1 MAVMRASGAW
11 GKLAYGTV
19 FVVVIPIL
27 LVWWAVATTAVVPL
41 PTVPYPW
48 AGNVLVGAG
57 LLLVVVGMGSLWAY
71 GRGLP
76 MSPYPPPV
84 YVARG
89 IYRLTAHPIYLG
101 FVLLCFGVSMVA
113 ESPSGM
119 WLVSPAVALACV
131 ALVLGF
137 ERHEIRRRFGAGVVQ
152 KPLIALPERSAEAP
166 TVWHRWSV
174 FVLVLVP
181 WSVAF
186 EAVYR
191 LGIPRDAIEAYL
203 PFERGWPV
211 IEATELVYG
220 SVYLLVPAALFVV
233 RTRAALRHLA
243 VTGLI
248 ATGVVTLIYLT
259 VPIVAPPRPFEPQS
273 LLGRAL
279 LFERA
284 MSHTVA
290 AFPAFHVIWSF
301 IAAEAWGSRSSRSGA
316 VAWIWAILIA
326 ASCVTTGMHALV
338 DVVSATVAFLVLR
351 RYSAI
356 WHMLREFAERAANS
370 WHEWRVGGLRLIN
383 HGAYAAL
390 SGFVGLSIAAAV
402 AGPAAFWQLVLVHFA
417 GLMGAGLWAQTL
429 EGSSKLSRPFGYY
442 GSVLGVLAGA
452 IGVGA
457 VGGDTML
464 LLAAVALAAP
474 WMQAI
479 GRVRCLVQGCC
490 HGREAMKAVGIRYI
504 RARSRVCELAGL
516 RDVPLHPTPL
526 YSMLANLVIGVFL
539 FRLWSLGA
547 ALSVV
552 AGAYLML
559 AGVTRFVEESYRGE
573 PQTPVLWG
581 LRIYQWFAILSF
593 VLGATL
599 TTLPSGVAPG
609 LALWFASKV
618 IYGATL
624 FGMTAGMVMGVDV
637 PRSARRF
644 ARLARP

>member
-1 MAVMRASGAW
+1 MAVSAAYGMW
-11 GKLAYGTV
+11 GKLAYGIG
-19 FVVVIPIL
+19 FVIVIPVL

-48 AGNVLVGAG
+48 AGNALIGVG
-57 LLLVVVGMGSLWAY
+57 LLLVVVGMGSLWVY

-101 FVLLCFGVSMVA
+101 FVLLCFGVSLA
-113 ESPSGM
+113 TESPSGL

-137 ERHEIRRRFGAGVVQ
+137 ERHEIRRRFGADVVQ
-152 KPLIALPERSAEAP
+152 KPLLALPARSPEEP
-166 TVWHRWSV
+166 SGWDRWSV
-174 FVLVLVP
+174 CLLVLVP

-211 IEATELVYG
+211 IEVTELVYG

-233 RTRAALRHLA
+233 RTKAALRHLA

-301 IAAEAWGSRSSRSGA
+301 IAAEAWGNRSRRSGA
-316 VAWIWAILIA
+316 IAWIWAILIA
-326 ASCVTTGMHALV
+326 VSCLTTGMHALV
-338 DVVSATVAFLVLR
+338 DVVAATLAFVVLR
-351 RYSAI
+351 RYGAI
-356 WHMLREFAERAANS
+356 WLVLRGFAERTANT
-370 WHEWRVGGLRLIN
+370 WHEWRVGGLRFIN
-383 HGAYAAL
+383 HGVYAAL
-390 SGFVGLSIAAAV
+390 GGFVGLSIAAVV
-402 AGPAAFWQLVLVHFA
+402 AGPAAFWQLVFVHFA
-417 GLMGAGLWAQTL
+417 GLIGAGLWAQTL

-442 GSVLGVLAGA
+442 GSVLGAVAGV

-457 VGGDTML
+457 VGGNTML
-464 LLAAVALAAP
+464 LLAAIALGAP

-479 GRVRCLVQGCC
+479 GRARCLVQGCC
-490 HGREAMKAVGIRYI
+490 HGREAEEAVGIRYW
-504 RARSRVCELAGL
+504 RARSRVCELANL
-516 RDVPLHPTPL
+516 RGVPLHPTPL
-526 YSMLANLVIGVFL
+526 YSMLANVVTGVFL
-539 FRLWSLGA
+539 LRLWSLGA

-552 AGAYLML
+552 AGAYMML
-559 AGVTRFVEESYRGE
+559 AGVARFIEESYRGE
-573 PQTPVLWG
+573 PQTPVLAG

-599 TTLPSGVAPG
+599 TTVPSVAAPG
-609 LALWFASKV
+609 LVLWLGVKV
-618 IYGATL
+618 VGGAAL
-624 FGMTAGMVMGVDV
+624 FGMAAGIAMGLDF

-644 ARLARP
+644 ARLAQP